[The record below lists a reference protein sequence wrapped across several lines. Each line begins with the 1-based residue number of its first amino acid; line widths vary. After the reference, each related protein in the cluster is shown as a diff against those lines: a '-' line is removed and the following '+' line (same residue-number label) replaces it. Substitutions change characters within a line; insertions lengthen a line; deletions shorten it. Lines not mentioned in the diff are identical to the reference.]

1 MENIFILNPD
11 ISYLDLVDV
20 INRKLENAQSIA
32 DCLALSEPK
41 ENQQLFAGA
50 LGAISDLLEEI
61 KQLFDMLCR
70 KFKPA

>member
-32 DCLALSEPK
+32 DCLALSELK
-41 ENQQLFAGA
+41 EVQQSFVGA
-50 LGAISDLLEEI
+50 LVTISDILDEI
-61 KQLFDMLCR
+61 KLLFDMLCR
-70 KFKPA
+70 KFEPV